1 MHVSVRVSLQ
11 KEPIVSLFTGITMWW
26 KIIKVVVV
34 AKGILPSCI
43 LCTKEKKTF
52 QQHSHPPPP
61 PILA

>member
-43 LCTKEKKTF
+43 LCTKEKKNLSAALT
-52 QQHSHPPPP
+52 SPPP